1 SRDLYEEIL
10 ETVDFTVH
18 YEKKGLLT
26 VYKTAIAE
34 REEIQKAERI
44 KKEGLD
50 LEILSAK
57 DVLYLQPV
65 LKQDVRGGVYYT
77 CDSHSTPGD
86 FISKLYRWLEEQG
99 VTFYLNEEVRSIEV
113 EGNKITG
120 VKTDRE
126 TYLADKFVLAA
137 GSWARPLAGS
147 LGIKIPVQG
156 GKGYSMDVY
165 RETGITIPTILAE
178 AKVAVT
184 PMKGFTRFAG
194 TMEFS
199 GNNDIIRKERVGA
212 IAAAAGN
219 YFKNV
224 TITEEEKAKARS
236 GLRPV
241 SPDGLPFIGRA
252 LTYENL
258 IIASGHAMIGW
269 SLGAITGKLVSQ
281 IICEEKPEVDLR
293 PLSPGRSF

>member
-1 SRDLYEEIL
+1 VEVIKL
-10 ETVDFTVH
+10 EPTLKTDI
-18 YEKKGLLT
+18 KG
-26 VYKTAIAE
+26 A
-34 REEIQKAERI
+34 
-44 KKEGLD
+44 
-50 LEILSAK
+50 
-57 DVLYLQPV
+57 
-65 LKQDVRGGVYYT
+65 VYYT

-86 FISKLYRWLEEQG
+86 LVSNLVIWLKSKG
-99 VTFYLNEEVRSIEV
+99 VTFQLNEEVKGFEV
-113 EGNKITG
+113 KNSQITG
-120 VKTDRE
+120 VRTDKGHYMAE
-126 TYLADKFVLAA
+126 AFVLAA
-137 GSWARPLAGS
+137 GSWTQPLAKS

-165 RETGITIPTILAE
+165 RETGISIPTILAE

-199 GNNDIIRKERVGA
+199 GNNDIIRTNRVGA

-281 IICEEKPEVDLR
+281 IICEE
-293 PLSPGRSF
+293 